1 LANRKIEMPSVH
13 KLDSKQRGASLIEI
27 LVAMV
32 VLTVGL
38 VGSIA
43 LVAAAIGSNARSKSD
58 STSAALVH
66 MFIGQISAVPISGP
80 SPTVTDCAGNTSAIG
95 TAGSPSGN
103 GANLAADGTIDF
115 TQQFSTVP
123 VGYGVQYT
131 VCNTSTGAQT
141 LYDVRWNI
149 TTTPSRKEE
158 LVVVGAQLSGGNSSA
173 NARLYAPPVNVRTVV
188 GNQGN

>member
-1 LANRKIEMPSVH
+1 MPLAP
-13 KLDSKQRGASLIEI
+13 KLDSKQRGTSLIEI

-43 LVAAAIGSNARSKSD
+43 LVATAIGSNARSRTD
-58 STSAALVH
+58 STSASIAH
-66 MFIGQISAVPISGP
+66 MFLGQISALPIGGP
-80 SPTVTDCAGNTSAIG
+80 SPTVTDCTGTTSTINTVGSSA
-95 TAGSPSGN
+95 GN
-103 GANLAADGTIDF
+103 GANLASNGTIDF
-115 TQQFSTVP
+115 TQDVSTVAG
-123 VGYGVQYT
+123 GYAVSYT
-131 VCNTSTGAQT
+131 VCNASTGAQT

-149 TTTPSRKEE
+149 TTTPSGKEE
-158 LVVVGAQLSGGNSSA
+158 LVVVGAQLAGGSSSA